1 MRLLVIGGYGFLGCN
16 FIRYVLGHYHAE
28 FITNVDAQLR
38 PSNHQNLHEI
48 PDAYGDRYEYFQTDV
63 GDTAA
68 MDKILALHRYFAVVY
83 FASENSHPHMPA
95 LIASAAAH
103 HVKRFVHVT
112 SLPPSACDYAATMNQ
127 HSNGIETVS
136 IHGAG
141 VYGPNQWAMDRLPT
155 WMRCTLEGVSP
166 MADLPPN
173 GSQEWLH
180 VNDFCASIMAV
191 MLEGVAGA
199 NYVAGPDHSLKNST
213 VERWIR
219 AAIERRAPLAINE
232 EADLA
237 PALTDSS
244 RIRSELD
251 WHPILSP
258 QERLRAAVQWY
269 LHFRARLL
277 P

>member
-38 PSNHQNLHEI
+38 PGNHQNLHEI
-48 PDAYGDRYEYFQTDV
+48 PDTYGERYEYFQTDIA
-63 GDTAA
+63 DAA
-68 MDKILALHRYFAVVY
+68 ALDKILELHRYFAVVS
-83 FASENSHPHMPA
+83 FASEGIHPHTPA

-112 SLPPSACDYAATMNQ
+112 SLPPSGCNDAAAEYQ

-141 VYGPNQWAMDRLPT
+141 VYGPNQRAMDRLPT
-155 WMRCTLEGVSP
+155 WIRRTLEGLSP
-166 MADLPPN
+166 MADLPLN
-173 GSQEWLH
+173 GSQDWLH
-180 VNDFCASIMAV
+180 VNDFCAAIMAA
-191 MLEGVAGA
+191 MLEGAAGA

-213 VERWIR
+213 VENWIR
-219 AAIERRAPLAINE
+219 AAIERRAPVAIDE

-237 PALTDSS
+237 PALSDSS
-244 RIRSELD
+244 RLRSELD

-258 QERLRAAVQWY
+258 QERLRATVQWY